1 MRVPLMAPQAHTH
14 NACRPWH
21 RTSAASVVLAIGL
34 LVSAITPASA
44 IVDGQL
50 DTGNEYPNVGT
61 IQIFADGQWWL
72 LGCTATLVA
81 PDAVLTAAHCTAD
94 VFFGFVAPSDI
105 RITFEAEPGE
115 NSVGYTAAAVLPHPD
130 FWTSSPSPSSGINAK
145 NYLGPGAEDIAL
157 IRLAQAVQGISPA
170 PIASV
175 GYLDPLNLAD
185 ESFTAVGYGFTGFT
199 TGSLVSRGTFGI
211 EGFGARAFA
220 DVRILNLHDAYPDRY
235 VKTSKANCPGDSGGP
250 LFHGS
255 TVVGIIV
262 WTNSLRCEGPGLD
275 YRVDSDI
282 AHEFLASTL

>member
-115 NSVGYTAAAVLPHPD
+115 NSVGYKVDIKHTAPTTIGQKVTIKAKAIESTERKAVFEVEAYND
-130 FWTSSPSPSSGINAK
+130 TGAK
-145 NYLGPGAEDIAL
+145 IGEGTHERRAIDM
-157 IRLAQAVQGISPA
+157 
-170 PIASV
+170 
-175 GYLDPLNLAD
+175 
-185 ESFTAVGYGFTGFT
+185 
-199 TGSLVSRGTFGI
+199 SRF
-211 EGFGARAFA
+211 
-220 DVRILNLHDAYPDRY
+220 
-235 VKTSKANCPGDSGGP
+235 SGG
-250 LFHGS
+250 S
-255 TVVGIIV
+255 
-262 WTNSLRCEGPGLD
+262 
-275 YRVDSDI
+275 
-282 AHEFLASTL
+282 